1 MDYSFNL
8 KTDKQGMAF
17 AMRKD
22 LNVSYKQLGA
32 VCAAIRYMR
41 ASAALV
47 LLDQIIKM
55 ERPIEFRRHSKHM
68 GARHELG
75 GKKGSYP
82 RKAAG
87 EVRTTLVNAIA
98 NANNKMMDGE
108 NMIIIHACGNKTTI
122 VRRQPSKGGISWGRG
137 MYGQSALMHSDIE
150 YAKIEIGLAEPTDK
164 ALTGNM
170 KYFVKRKTN
179 FSDIM
184 DKKVKKPAKK
194 VEKKAPAPE
203 KKEAAK
209 PEKKV
214 IEAKATA

>member
-17 AMRKD
+17 ALRKD
-22 LNVSYKQLGA
+22 INASYKQLGA
-32 VCAAIRYMR
+32 VCTAIRYMR

-47 LLDQIIKM
+47 LLDQITKM

-82 RKAAG
+82 RKAAA

-98 NANNKMMDGE
+98 NANNKMMSGE
-108 NMIIIHACGNKTTI
+108 EMIIIHASANKTNI

-137 MYGQSALMHSDIE
+137 MYGQSAMMHSDIE
-150 YAKIEIGLAEPTDK
+150 YAKIEIGLADPTDK
-164 ALTGNM
+164 ALTVNM
-170 KYFVKRKTN
+170 KHFLKKKTN
-179 FSDIM
+179 FSDAIEKAS
-184 DKKVKKPAKK
+184 KKKEPKK
-194 VEKKAPAPE
+194 VEKKAAP
-203 KKEAAK
+203 KKEAPK
-209 PEKKV
+209 PAEKKV
-214 IEAKATA
+214 IEATATT